1 MYQKVKA
8 YMKEHGMVVDG
19 DVVLAGVSGGG
30 DSMAMLEMLK
40 RYQAEATFS
49 LCAVHVHHGIRGEE
63 ADRDERVVRE
73 TCEKWTIP
81 FLSYHYPVP
90 ELAKKWKMGLEETG
104 RKVRQDAFSRAEADY
119 FGKSE
124 TADLQGGGRVSAARE
139 GKLRIRIALAH
150 NENDVAETLLHNL
163 CRGTGLKGL
172 ASILPVRDEIIR
184 PILCLNKQEI
194 VNYLIKEQIPYVTDS
209 TNLTDDYTRNK
220 IRHQILPILEEQVNA
235 SAVRHMAETASLVSQ
250 AEEYL
255 SRQGERL
262 VKKYGEN
269 RERGIFLS
277 EAFWRDEPAIASYG
291 VLQVFEELAGKRKD
305 FTAAHVKSVESL
317 LKLQVGRR
325 INLPYDLAALRTY
338 GGILLG
344 ERQLL
349 GMSDRNLSPKE
360 YDPVKSEKNQE
371 RNALQKSVQLSKK
384 ELETACEQ
392 VLFTDN
398 VFYLKI
404 FSNEGQKIEE
414 KTKIPMSTASLGLVG
429 SYQDFDIKRLHLV
442 TPYIKEMNDAI
453 IREYE
458 KLGLTAAGVTGL
470 GITENTEIGSVT
482 KEQLETLCCSTGA
495 GHGEGIA
502 VVCTNL
508 AAAWRAD
515 LIEKRSGA
523 VVFDS
528 VTAAVREAL
537 KLCGLEKLS
546 FQGWGKLLDV

>member
-360 YDPVKSEKNQE
+360 YDPVKAEKNQE

-384 ELETACEQ
+384 ELETVCEQ

-414 KTKIPMSTASLGLVG
+414 KKYTKWLDYDKIKQELSIRTRQPGDFLIVDDKGSSKKLNRYFIDEKIPSEERDSILLLCTGSEVLWVVG
-429 SYQDFDIKRLHLV
+429 GRINENYKIAPRTRRILEIQYQ
-442 TPYIKEMNDAI
+442 
-453 IREYE
+453 
-458 KLGLTAAGVTGL
+458 G
-470 GITENTEIGSVT
+470 
-482 KEQLETLCCSTGA
+482 
-495 GHGEGIA
+495 
-502 VVCTNL
+502 
-508 AAAWRAD
+508 
-515 LIEKRSGA
+515 
-523 VVFDS
+523 
-528 VTAAVREAL
+528 
-537 KLCGLEKLS
+537 
-546 FQGWGKLLDV
+546 GKDNHE

>member
-40 RYQAEATFS
+40 RYQAEAAFS

-172 ASILPVRDEIIR
+172 AAILPVRDGIIR

-209 TNLTDDYTRNK
+209 TNLTDDYTRN
-220 IRHQILPILEEQVNA
+220 
-235 SAVRHMAETASLVSQ
+235 SLVSQ

-349 GMSDRNLSPKE
+349 GMSDRNLSSKE
-360 YDPVKSEKNQE
+360 YDPVKAEKNQE

-414 KTKIPMSTASLGLVG
+414 KKYTKWLDYDKIKQELSIRTRQPGDFLIVDDKGSSKKLNRYFIDEKIPSEERDSILLLCTGSEVLWVVG
-429 SYQDFDIKRLHLV
+429 GRINENYKIAPRTRRILEIQYQ
-442 TPYIKEMNDAI
+442 
-453 IREYE
+453 
-458 KLGLTAAGVTGL
+458 G
-470 GITENTEIGSVT
+470 
-482 KEQLETLCCSTGA
+482 
-495 GHGEGIA
+495 
-502 VVCTNL
+502 
-508 AAAWRAD
+508 
-515 LIEKRSGA
+515 
-523 VVFDS
+523 
-528 VTAAVREAL
+528 
-537 KLCGLEKLS
+537 
-546 FQGWGKLLDV
+546 GKDNHE

>member
-1 MYQKVKA
+1 M
-8 YMKEHGMVVDG
+8 
-19 DVVLAGVSGGG
+19 
-30 DSMAMLEMLK
+30 
-40 RYQAEATFS
+40 
-49 LCAVHVHHGIRGEE
+49 
-63 ADRDERVVRE
+63 
-73 TCEKWTIP
+73 
-81 FLSYHYPVP
+81 
-90 ELAKKWKMGLEETG
+90 
-104 RKVRQDAFSRAEADY
+104 
-119 FGKSE
+119 
-124 TADLQGGGRVSAARE
+124 
-139 GKLRIRIALAH
+139 
-150 NENDVAETLLHNL
+150 
-163 CRGTGLKGL
+163 
-172 ASILPVRDEIIR
+172 
-184 PILCLNKQEI
+184 
-194 VNYLIKEQIPYVTDS
+194 
-209 TNLTDDYTRNK
+209 
-220 IRHQILPILEEQVNA
+220 PILEEQVNT

-349 GMSDRNLSPKE
+349 GMSDRNLSSKE
-360 YDPVKSEKNQE
+360 YDPVKAEKNQE

-414 KTKIPMSTASLGLVG
+414 KKYTKWLDYDKIKQELSIRTRQPGDFLIVDDKGSSKKLNRYFIDEKIPSEERDSILLLCTGSEVLWVVG
-429 SYQDFDIKRLHLV
+429 GRINENYKIAPRTRRILEIQYQ
-442 TPYIKEMNDAI
+442 
-453 IREYE
+453 
-458 KLGLTAAGVTGL
+458 G
-470 GITENTEIGSVT
+470 
-482 KEQLETLCCSTGA
+482 
-495 GHGEGIA
+495 
-502 VVCTNL
+502 
-508 AAAWRAD
+508 
-515 LIEKRSGA
+515 
-523 VVFDS
+523 
-528 VTAAVREAL
+528 
-537 KLCGLEKLS
+537 
-546 FQGWGKLLDV
+546 GKDNHE

>member
-1 MYQKVKA
+1 M
-8 YMKEHGMVVDG
+8 
-19 DVVLAGVSGGG
+19 
-30 DSMAMLEMLK
+30 
-40 RYQAEATFS
+40 
-49 LCAVHVHHGIRGEE
+49 
-63 ADRDERVVRE
+63 
-73 TCEKWTIP
+73 
-81 FLSYHYPVP
+81 
-90 ELAKKWKMGLEETG
+90 
-104 RKVRQDAFSRAEADY
+104 
-119 FGKSE
+119 
-124 TADLQGGGRVSAARE
+124 
-139 GKLRIRIALAH
+139 
-150 NENDVAETLLHNL
+150 LHNL

-360 YDPVKSEKNQE
+360 YDPVKAEKNQE

-404 FSNEGQKIEE
+404 FSNEG
-414 KTKIPMSTASLGLVG
+414 TTAV
-429 SYQDFDIKRLHLV
+429 HWE
-442 TPYIKEMNDAI
+442 PP
-453 IREYE
+453 
-458 KLGLTAAGVTGL
+458 
-470 GITENTEIGSVT
+470 
-482 KEQLETLCCSTGA
+482 
-495 GHGEGIA
+495 
-502 VVCTNL
+502 
-508 AAAWRAD
+508 
-515 LIEKRSGA
+515 
-523 VVFDS
+523 
-528 VTAAVREAL
+528 
-537 KLCGLEKLS
+537 
-546 FQGWGKLLDV
+546 